1 MLFCTPHFFEFWARG
16 HCPST
21 DASQPVTTY
30 VTAAPVWVLV
40 LCSTLQVNALALD
53 YCLYILILCLIS
65 YIDGSMIIAVI
76 GYCIVLI
83 YFINFLHVV
92 SRGSCGESVGFSSS
106 AFVPVNHTFVPVN
119 HTRVSHC
126 FSPQLGTPSFLC
138 SSPVFFPTAWYTV
151 LPVQ

>member
-1 MLFCTPHFFEFWARG
+1 M
-16 HCPST
+16 
-21 DASQPVTTY
+21 
-30 VTAAPVWVLV
+30 LV

-138 SSPVFFPTAWYTV
+138 SSPVIFRTSLQKNPEMDGQDICPGSDDNEDVPIGYFVITDDSANMAV
-151 LPVQ
+151 FHQ